1 MIYKTIQYVK
11 HIKSSSKI
19 DLKIPRPKNLSDYI
33 TKTYLD
39 SKILQKLSIKD
50 ECSETSIM
58 IFDNPETMYRYNSDP
73 MLLDWRKQLNLN
85 IKKLKITTIQYAV
98 NHEFTEKEF
107 TEILNKF

>member
-1 MIYKTIQYVK
+1 MIYKTIEYVK
-11 HIKSSSKI
+11 HIKSSPEI
-19 DLKIPRPKNLSDYI
+19 AWKIPRPKSLSEYI

-39 SKILQKLSIKD
+39 SKILQRLSVND
-50 ECSETSIM
+50 ECSETTMM

-73 MLLDWRKQLNLN
+73 MLLDWRTQLNLN
-85 IKKLKITTIQYAV
+85 MKKFKITTIQYAV